1 MYGQGRIAAEDART
15 MLYLRDELLG
25 ELPPE
30 IGQLTNLTRL
40 DLDGNPLTSPPLE
53 IVRRGVGAVQ
63 RYLVV
68 LEGESRILNE
78 AVGEKS

>member
-1 MYGQGRIAAEDART
+1 